1 MKTSDRHDLAANV
14 LSSNGSYPVWVG
26 WDILD
31 GIGERIQGVYDP
43 SVIYIISDD
52 RLDQHVRK
60 VQIVLERCG
69 IETHIFFMPSG
80 ESNKTLKTVQHVYR
94 WLAAKKAERGHMIVG
109 VGGGVVGDLAGFVA
123 STYLRGLKFGLV
135 PTTLLAMMD
144 ASIGGKV
151 AIDLPEG
158 KNLVGSFYQPV
169 FVLSDVKLLR
179 TLPSR
184 ELTSGWAEAIK
195 HGLILDSS
203 LLEIFEGNITEI
215 KTLEPDWA
223 TEIIRKSVSVKANVV
238 SQDEKETM
246 GLRILLNYGHTVGHA
261 LEVVT
266 GFGRYLHGEAVSIG
280 MMAAAHISR
289 SMDLLSDD
297 DVRRQERILR
307 GYGLPIDFSGIEIE
321 TILEAMK
328 SDKKTSDGS
337 INWVLLDEIGHSVTS
352 DQVPQE
358 FVNDALLKVRS

>member
-1 MKTSDRHDLAANV
+1 MKTHDYHDLAASV
-14 LSSNGSYPVWVG
+14 LASNGSYPVWVG

-31 GIGERIQGVYDP
+31 EIGERIKSVYDP
-43 SVIYIISDD
+43 SVIYIVSDD
-52 RLDQHVRK
+52 RLHHHVRK
-60 VQIVLERCG
+60 VKVALERCT

-80 ESNKTLKTVQHVYR
+80 ESNKTLTTVQHVYR
-94 WLAAKKAERGHMIVG
+94 WLAEKKAERGHMILG

-123 STYLRGLKFGLV
+123 STYLRGLRFGLV

-151 AIDLPEG
+151 AVDLPEG
-158 KNLVGSFYQPV
+158 KNLVGSFYQPI

-184 ELTSGWAEAIK
+184 ELTSGWSEAIK

-203 LLEIFEGNITEI
+203 LFEMFERNILQI
-215 KTLEPDWA
+215 KTLEPDLA
-223 TEIIRKSVSVKANVV
+223 TEIIRKSVTVKANVV

-246 GLRILLNYGHTVGHA
+246 GVRILLNYGHTVGHA
-261 LEVVT
+261 LEAAT

-289 SMDLLSDD
+289 SMGLLSDD
-297 DVRRQERILR
+297 NVHRQECLLKR
-307 GYGLPIDFSGIEIE
+307 YGLPVSFSDIRIE
-321 TILEAMK
+321 TILNAMK

-337 INWVLLDEIGHSVTS
+337 IRWVLLDEIGHAVTS

-358 FVNDALLKVRS
+358 FVNDAVLQVRS